1 MAKTQPDTLLHA
13 TCVSWSG
20 RGVLL
25 LGKSGS
31 GKSDLALRL
40 IDEGATLVAD
50 DQAVIC
56 AYRNQ
61 LLATAA
67 PNIGGLIEAR
77 GIGIL
82 QMTHAQDVPIA
93 LAIELVGRNQ
103 VERMPES
110 AFFDCLG
117 LQVPLVSLHAFDTST
132 PAKIKFLMRSL

>member
-1 MAKTQPDTLLHA
+1 MPRGREDLKFPDRRIIRSRL
-13 TCVSWSG
+13 CRRK
-20 RGVLL
+20 RG
-25 LGKSGS
+25 S
-31 GKSDLALRL
+31 
-40 IDEGATLVAD
+40 
-50 DQAVIC
+50 
-56 AYRNQ
+56 
-61 LLATAA
+61 
-67 PNIGGLIEAR
+67 EAR